1 MGTFGVKASDRGHA
15 LRVHL
20 IGEDTDLRAEVK
32 AVLLAVTEPPLEV
45 TELSPQVAIEEV
57 VIADIAMVI
66 FDGNGAPPLGY
77 LQSRREQLPRPVIFG
92 LLPERSSVLMRRVLH
107 AGADE
112 LLFLPLDS
120 IDVTRALMKLSEGRR
135 RAERVVGGTVF
146 AVASLVGGV
155 GVTTLAANLALAMR
169 YAFGK
174 RAAVVDL
181 DLQKGGLNVALHLDP
196 EQTIA
201 SLVEFTT
208 KLDSIKLEA
217 ALTKHPSGIYLLAAP
232 KRLEDAERVTDITV
246 GVALDL
252 MRQLFD
258 FVVVDCGKHVDENT
272 VAAWERCEEL
282 LYVVDHS
289 LVSAH
294 GAGRFNEL
302 FSRLGLRLEESR
314 FVLNKFDPHNAIT
327 EAALAQSMGVDF
339 FAKLPRDDR
348 MLEKMQ
354 LRVQDLWQAGPNS
367 ALARATETLARRINS
382 RREPVA
388 EEGPSLVARLFG
400 AFGARA

>member
-1 MGTFGVKASDRGHA
+1 MGTFGAKASDRGHA

-32 AVLLAVTEPPLEV
+32 AVLLAVKEPPLEV
-45 TELSPQVAIEEV
+45 MELSPQAAIEEV

-77 LQSRREQLPRPVIFG
+77 LQARREQLPRPVIFG

-120 IDVTRALMKLSEGRR
+120 VDVTRALMKLSEGRR
-135 RAERVVGGTVF
+135 RAERVVGGTIF
-146 AVASLVGGV
+146 AVTSLVGGV

-169 YAFGK
+169 YAYGK

-181 DLQKGGLNVALHLDP
+181 DLQNGGLNVALHLDP

-201 SLVEFTT
+201 SLVEFAT

-246 GVALDL
+246 GVVLDL

-272 VAAWERCEEL
+272 VAAWEHCEEL

-289 LVSAH
+289 LVAAH
-294 GAGRFNEL
+294 GARRFNEL
-302 FSRLGLRLEESR
+302 FSRLGLRLEEPR
-314 FVLNKFDPHNAIT
+314 FVLNKFDPHSAIT

-354 LRVQDLWQAGPNS
+354 LRVQDLWQAGSNS
-367 ALARATETLARRINS
+367 ALARATEMLARRINS

-400 AFGARA
+400 AFGART

>member
-1 MGTFGVKASDRGHA
+1 MAAFGARTAERDHP

-20 IGEDTDLRAEVK
+20 IGDDTDLRADVK
-32 AVLLAVTEPPLEV
+32 AVLLTVKEPTLEV
-45 TELSPQVAIEEV
+45 TELSPQAAMDEVAV
-57 VIADIAMVI
+57 ADIAMII
-66 FDGNGAPPLGY
+66 FDGNGAGPLGY
-77 LQSRREQLPRPVIFG
+77 LQSRAAQLPRPVTFG
-92 LLPERSSVLMRRVLH
+92 LLPERSSVLMLRVLH

-112 LLFLPLDS
+112 LLFLPLEGLD
-120 IDVTRALMKLSEGRR
+120 ITRALMKLSEGRR
-135 RAERVVGGTVF
+135 RAQRVVGGTIF

-169 YAFGK
+169 HAFDK

-181 DLQKGGLNVALHLDP
+181 DLQNGGLNIALHLDP

-201 SLVEFTT
+201 SLVEYAS

-217 ALTKHPSGIYLLAAP
+217 ALTKHSSGIYLLGAP

-246 GVALDL
+246 GVVLDL

-258 FVVVDCGKHVDENT
+258 FVVVDCGKHVDENA
-272 VAAWERCEEL
+272 VAAWERSDEL

-294 GAGRFNEL
+294 GGRRFNEL
-302 FSRLGLRLEESR
+302 FSRLGLRLEEPR
-314 FVLNKFDPHNAIT
+314 FVLNKFDPHNVIT

-354 LRVQDLWQAGPNS
+354 LRVQDLWQAGPHS
-367 ALARATETLARRINS
+367 ALARATEALARRINA
-382 RREPVA
+382 RREPA
-388 EEGPSLVARLFG
+388 SAEGPGLVARLFS
-400 AFGARA
+400 AFGARE

>member
-1 MGTFGVKASDRGHA
+1 MAAFAARAAERDHP

-20 IGEDTDLRAEVK
+20 IGEDTDLRAEVL
-32 AVLLAVTEPPLEV
+32 AVLATVKEPTLEV
-45 TELSPQVAIEEV
+45 SEFSPQAAMDEIAV
-57 VIADIAMVI
+57 ADIAMII
-66 FDGNGAPPLGY
+66 FDGNGAGPLGY
-77 LQSRREQLPRPVIFG
+77 LQSRMTQLPRPVIFG

-112 LLFLPLDS
+112 LLFLPLESLD
-120 IDVTRALMKLSEGRR
+120 ITRALMKLSEGRR

-155 GVTTLAANLALAMR
+155 GVTTLAANLGLAMC

-181 DLQKGGLNVALHLDP
+181 DLQNGGLNVALHLTP

-201 SLVEFTT
+201 SLVEYAT

-217 ALTKHPSGIYLLAAP
+217 ALTKHPSGIYLLGAP

-246 GVALDL
+246 GVTLDL

-258 FVVVDCGKHVDENT
+258 FVVVDCGKHVDENA
-272 VAAWERCEEL
+272 VAARERCDEL

-289 LVSAH
+289 LVAAH
-294 GAGRFNEL
+294 GGRRFNEL
-302 FSRLGLRLEESR
+302 FSRLGLRLEQPR
-314 FVLNKFDPHNAIT
+314 FVLNKFDPHNVLT
-327 EAALAQSMGVDF
+327 EAALARAMGVEF
-339 FAKLPRDDR
+339 FARLPRDDR
-348 MLEKMQ
+348 MLERMQ
-354 LRVQDLWQAGPNS
+354 LRVQDLWQAGPHS
-367 ALARATETLARRINS
+367 ALARATEALARRINV
-382 RREPVA
+382 RREPENA
-388 EEGPSLVARLFG
+388 DGPGLVARLFG
-400 AFGARA
+400 AFGARE